1 MDANTSWRR
10 SAFLLRNLAV
20 GVPIFSALTP
30 FYLSTGIKTNK
41 LSLFP
46 WYRFKHYCL
55 YCHCFTSYTF
65 PCMGRRRQDQPSQ
78 AIGFVRIVR
87 SWRREPWFHVLLK
100 CPCFLVTS
108 AGCKGLKSALD
119 LGWDSLG
126 EMLIFSVLHW
136 CWAKLG
142 LEFTESLGC
151 LQPHRC
157 LGSVYLKLRTSSYL
171 DEGIWF
177 YSGAGWAWLPMT
189 EVMFWW

>member
-1 MDANTSWRR
+1 MPIHLGEEALF
-10 SAFLLRNLAV
+10 FLGILQLVFPYFQHRHLFTYQLA
-20 GVPIFSALTP
+20 L
-30 FYLSTGIKTNK
+30 KQKK

-46 WYRFKHYCL
+46 WYRFKHSCL

-65 PCMGRRRQDQPSQ
+65 PCMGRKRRGQPSQ
-78 AIGFVRIVR
+78 AIGFVLIVR

-100 CPCFLVTS
+100 CLCFLVTS

-151 LQPHRC
+151 LQPHRY

-171 DEGIWF
+171 EEGIWF